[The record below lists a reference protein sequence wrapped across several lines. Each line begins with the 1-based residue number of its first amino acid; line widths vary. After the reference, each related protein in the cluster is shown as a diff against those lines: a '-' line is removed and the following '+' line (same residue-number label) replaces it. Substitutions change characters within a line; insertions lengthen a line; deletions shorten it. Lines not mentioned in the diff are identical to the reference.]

1 MRYLY
6 LGIAGAI
13 GTIARYALGGLV
25 YRFVE
30 PSFPWATLLINALGC
45 FAIGLFYQ
53 AFEVAPVSPDVR
65 TAILI
70 GFIGGFTTYSTFS
83 LETVNLL
90 RDGELAYAGLN
101 VLAHVAIG
109 IAAVFGGIGAAKALV
124 R

>member
-6 LGIAGAI
+6 LGVAGAI

-53 AFEVAPVSPDVR
+53 AFEVAPVSLDVR

-70 GFIGGFTTYSTFS
+70 GLIGGFTTYSTFS

-90 RDGELAYAGLN
+90 RDGELAYAGMN
-101 VLAHVAIG
+101 VLAHVSIG
-109 IAAVFGGIGAAKALV
+109 IAAVFGGLGAAKVLV

>member
-6 LGIAGAI
+6 LGVAGAI

-70 GFIGGFTTYSTFS
+70 GLIGGFTTYSTFS

-90 RDGELAYAGLN
+90 RDGELAYAGMN

-109 IAAVFGGIGAAKALV
+109 IAAVFGGLGAAKVLV
-124 R
+124 G